1 MKERFAIRPLS
12 RHVGAEIVGLDP
24 RDVSDPELAQLV
36 LDTYERYHLVL
47 IRGHELTEA
56 QQVELCQLVGV
67 ISARGGK
74 GYAKAGRASALVSNR
89 NGDVIFGDGE
99 LSFHSDLTF
108 LEWPL
113 KARSLHALV
122 LPKEGGNTLFSNVH
136 AAYEALPVELKA
148 RIDNLC
154 ARHAVTYERDGQLWV
169 DEHTRPVVGHHSPSG
184 KPVLMVSRAVTK
196 DIPGMERPEFRALL
210 KQLWAQIEREE
221 FVYTH
226 VWQMHDI
233 VLWDNV
239 MLQHART
246 TFDPEQPRTLRV
258 VSVDSPEVAALE
270 AAAQEQAARE
280 KLAQQNVAP
289 VVAS

>member
-1 MKERFAIRPLS
+1 MEEQFSVRPLS

-24 RDVSDPELAQLV
+24 RDVSNPQVAQLIRE
-36 LDTYERYHLVL
+36 TYERYHLVL
-47 IRGHELTEA
+47 IRGHELSEA
-56 QQVELCQLVGV
+56 QQVELCKLVGE
-67 ISARGGK
+67 ISSRGGK
-74 GYAKAGRASALVSNR
+74 GYAKVGRSSALVSNR

-122 LPKEGGNTLFSNVH
+122 LPTEGGNTLFSNVH
-136 AAYEALPVELKA
+136 AAYASLPAEVRA

-154 ARHAVTYERDGQLWV
+154 ARHAVAYERDGQHWV
-169 DEHTRPVVGHHSPSG
+169 DEHTRPIVGHHTSTG

-210 KQLWAQIEREE
+210 KQLWVQIERDE

-226 VWQMHDI
+226 VWKLHDV

-246 TFDPEQPRTLRV
+246 PFDAAQSRTLRA
-258 VSVDSPEVAALE
+258 VSVDSAEVAALE
-270 AAAQEQAARE
+270 ETAQHN
-280 KLAQQNVAP
+280 AQL
-289 VVAS
+289 VVA